1 MNTRPIVI
9 VSEERADIVMYVV
22 AHAIRYRAVVMA
34 IDYLPKGAIWT
45 ITVRIA
51 PKEHAQDQE

>member
-9 VSEERADIVMYVV
+9 VLEERVNIVMYVI
-22 AHAIRYRAVVMA
+22 AQAIRYRAVVMA
-34 IDYLPKGAIWT
+34 IDDLPKGAIWA
-45 ITVRIA
+45 IRVRIA